1 MRKSSRFQ
9 VSGFRLICSIV
20 ILQMLVVLLG
30 SCKTGIKKEAS
41 VIQANES
48 GIAGFEFSEEIHNF
62 GSLKAGEVVSYTFV
76 FRNVGTKTLVIDHAE
91 ADCACTEVKI
101 PEKNIA
107 PGKEGQIEVIFDSS
121 GEVGNTLKTVII
133 TSNAEKPE
141 TKLYIKANITNE
153 LIEIYS

>member
-1 MRKSSRFQ
+1 M
-9 VSGFRLICSIV
+9 LV
-20 ILQMLVVLLG
+20 ILLS
-30 SCKTGIKKEAS
+30 SCKTGIKKEVS

-62 GSLKAGEVVSYTFV
+62 GSLKAGEMVAYTFL
-76 FRNVGTKTLVIDHAE
+76 FRNNGTKTLVIDRVE

-107 PGKEGQIEVIFDSS
+107 PGKEGQIELIFNSA
-121 GEVGNTLKTVII
+121 GEVGNTLKTVTIF
-133 TSNAEKPE
+133 SNAEKKE
-141 TKLYIKANITNE
+141 TKLFIKANITNE